1 MPDSTLPTLA
11 EVLTTAAAVANY
23 RGESDVCAA
32 HLVDALSVQLGEKN
46 LEDLGRALSPLV
58 RRMPGLSGGATAGVR
73 AFAQR
78 WFEALGNDPHAVV
91 EPEIVARM
99 RLELELLRLEEKTQG
114 GPP

>member
-1 MPDSTLPTLA
+1 MPDTAFPTLA
-11 EVLTTAAAVANY
+11 ELLTTAAAVANY

-32 HLVDALSVQLGEKN
+32 HVLDALAVQLGEKS

-58 RRMPGLSGGATAGVR
+58 RRMPGLAGGATPGVR

-78 WFEALGNDPHAVV
+78 WFEALDRDAQAPLGAGV
-91 EPEIVARM
+91 IARM
-99 RLELELLRLEEKTQG
+99 RLEIELLRLEEQTQG